1 MIFRN
6 KIPHDINETTKFPF
20 PTTRAAITEDH
31 GNLKCC
37 DLPHRLGLANTRECL
52 IFLHVSG
59 LVCFYL
65 F

>member
-52 IFLHVSG
+52 IF
-59 LVCFYL
+59 
-65 F
+65 